1 MTDTQWKINIKIVEM
16 DRGAFAVNIKN
27 RWDPG
32 DKISVQIEPHAT
44 VSMMKQ
50 KVAMIV
56 AAHEK
61 WQVMKVGET
70 ELSDPS
76 AKLDSLEAVGVT
88 NGCTID
94 LYANAPKAEE
104 EDLGELSDDPD
115 SMEAETDDAPS
126 LPEGEAMTKELTEAE
141 EDKQNACKGAAA
153 ELLEDGDKAGAL
165 AKLTEAV
172 MVGNPSSMLLVKRGE
187 LLLKMKR
194 PKGAVADTTAALE
207 KNPDSCK
214 GYKIRAKANRMLGK
228 YSEAN
233 VDFSEAQ
240 KIDYDDDIVGV
251 HAYCT
256 KRHVWL
262 IKKEGKEYGAKI
274 AEKLEAEAAKKAL
287 VPSVREKR
295 EAEAKAKAAKVGYT
309 PSTATT
315 VMGDHGERQTDL

>member
-1 MTDTQWKINIKIVEM
+1 
-16 DRGAFAVNIKN
+16 
-27 RWDPG
+27 
-32 DKISVQIEPHAT
+32 
-44 VSMMKQ
+44 MMKQ

-76 AKLDSLEAVGVT
+76 ARLDSLEALGVT
-88 NGCTID
+88 DGCSVD
-94 LYANAPKAEE
+94 LYANAPKEEE
-104 EDLGELSDDPD
+104 EDIGELSDDPD
-115 SMEAETDDAPS
+115 RMEAEAEDAPA
-126 LPEGEAMTKELTEAE
+126 LPEGEAMTKELTEEE
-141 EDKQNACKGAAA
+141 EDKQNAFKGAAA

-194 PKGAVADTTAALE
+194 PNAAVADTTAALE

-240 KIDYDDDIVGV
+240 KIDYDDDIVDV

-256 KRHVWL
+256 KRNMWL
-262 IKKEGKEYGAKI
+262 IKKEGKEYRAKM
-274 AEKLEAEAAKKAL
+274 AEKAEEAAAKAAK
-287 VPSVREKR
+287 VPSAREKR
-295 EAEAKAKAAKVGYT
+295 EAEAKEKAAKMGYT

-315 VMGDHGERQTDL
+315 VMGDSAERQTDL